1 MIFAVLH
8 FYVLLQTVNHVNLLF
23 TISIF
28 NYRNMKL
35 ILINRDSRGHDR
47 EHYFSY
53 IVVVSFIGGRNQSCR
68 SKPLTYKHYH
78 IMLYQVQIA
87 MSAIQIH
94 NFTGD
99 RHR

>member
-35 ILINRDSRGHDR
+35 VLINRDSRGHDR
-47 EHYFSY
+47 M
-53 IVVVSFIGGRNQSCR
+53 VVGCTAICA
-68 SKPLTYKHYH
+68 YH
-78 IMLYQVQIA
+78 
-87 MSAIQIH
+87 H
-94 NFTGD
+94 
-99 RHR
+99 